1 MKILDL
7 NELLQAHPYPGRGI
21 VLGRSADGQK
31 AVIVYFIMGRS
42 ENSRNRI
49 FETTDDGIRTRAFDE
64 SKMVDP
70 SLIIYHPVRR
80 VGEVTVVTN
89 GDQTDTIRDGLLAS
103 KSYIYALRTRCYE
116 PDGPNYTP
124 RISGLLHKDGSYAL
138 SILKSNDG
146 DPSCCCR
153 YFFGYDHPK
162 AGEGRFIHTYQENAE
177 PLPSFEGEPRRVAI
191 TAPDAQTLASQV
203 WTSLNGDNK
212 VSLFVEYLHLTTGE
226 RETVILNKHG
236 EQAGAAS
243 KAPN

>member
-1 MKILDL
+1 MKILDI

-31 AVIVYFIMGRS
+31 AVIIYFIMGRS

-49 FETTDDGIRTRAFDE
+49 FEATGDGIRTRAYDE

-70 SLIIYHPVRR
+70 SLIIYHPVRQ

-89 GDQTDTIRDGLLAS
+89 GDQTDTIRDSLLAG
-103 KSYIYALRTRCYE
+103 KSYIDALRTRCYE

-124 RISGLLHKDGSYAL
+124 RISGVVDQDGSFCL
-138 SILKSNDG
+138 SILKSADG
-146 DPSCCCR
+146 DPACSHR
-153 YFFGYDHPK
+153 YFYEYDAPL

-191 TAPDAQTLASQV
+191 PQASAHEWAQQLWA
-203 WTSLNGDNK
+203 SLNEDHK
-212 VSLFVEYLHLTTGE
+212 VSLYVSMIDVHTGS
-226 RETVILNKHG
+226 RDSVIINKHG
-236 EQAGAAS
+236 
-243 KAPN
+243 